1 MAGDRNLFDG
11 AVEKAHSYAWDK
23 QWMKA
28 IEQYRLATAE
38 FPDDATAR
46 SGLGFAYLQAERLR
60 EALRE
65 YRKVSELT
73 PDDPSPVMKRAQIL
87 ERLGRITD
95 AGHAWTHLAEL
106 YEKQRVLSQAAD
118 AWREVVRLQP
128 AYKEARRR
136 LAEACELQS
145 NTAVAVEEYLALARM
160 SHEDGERAQAVVY
173 CKKVLSLDR
182 GSDKARALLKRLI
195 ANGDTGVLEPSLLV
209 PGEELGPVD
218 LAVQGALSSLAEA
231 VLGEEELVQHPE
243 EPHEGP
249 AELQGLASGSHTG
262 ITAVLG
268 KAIDFH
274 SQGMIQEAL
283 GYYEQALEMGVGR
296 VDVVFNLG
304 VLYKEALRFSDA
316 IDLLGRSLEVPEYAL
331 ASNFALGECHWA
343 EGRIGQALDHF
354 LEALKII
361 DLDMMSQ
368 DWADDIAPLYQDL
381 ANSYRDQANRR
392 KAEVLVN
399 SLRNFLSGHGWKA
412 RVLEARRKLDN
423 LADGGIVSILPE
435 FLEVPGGEQVLDIM
449 ARSWE
454 YLRNDMPFTAL
465 EECYRAVEMA
475 PTYLPLHL
483 RIAETFA
490 HQGKVEEAVSKY
502 AAVADSYL
510 MRDSPHQAMAV
521 YGRALLVAPMSVS
534 IREKLITLLIEH
546 DQVDR
551 ALGEYLALGESYY
564 RLARV
569 DRALEKYEDA
579 LPLVGRTATPAD
591 WEVKILHR
599 MADLQ
604 LQRVHWKGAVA
615 LYEKIREL
623 APTDEE
629 ARLRLV
635 ELHYKL
641 GQEDVALRELDSLIV
656 HLGKQREFQKIIK
669 SLREL
674 VDSNPQDI
682 PLRSRLSGLYIE
694 LGMKQEAIGE
704 LDTLGELQ
712 LEVGR
717 RRDAAETLRTIIS
730 LEPKE
735 KEGYT
740 QLLRELGE
748 Y

>member
-1 MAGDRNLFDG
+1 MAGDRALFDE

-46 SGLGFAYLQAERLR
+46 SGSAFAYFQADRLR

-65 YRKVSELT
+65 YRKVSELR
-73 PDDPSPVMKRAQIL
+73 PNDPSPVVKRAEIL

-95 AGHAWTHLAEL
+95 AAHSWMHLAEL
-106 YEKQRVLSQAAD
+106 YERQRALSQATE
-118 AWREVVRLQP
+118 AWRVVIRLQP

-136 LAEACELQS
+136 LAEAYALQDNS
-145 NTAVAVEEYLALARM
+145 AAAAEEYLSLGRM
-160 SHEDGERAQAVVY
+160 CREDGEHAQALAY
-173 CKKVLSLDR
+173 CKRVLALDGR
-182 GSDKARALLKRLI
+182 NAKARALLERLI
-195 ANGDTGVLEPSLLV
+195 TDGDIGVLEPSLLV
-209 PGEELGPVD
+209 PSEELGPVD
-218 LAVQGALSSLAEA
+218 LAIQDALTSLAEA
-231 VLGEEELVQHPE
+231 VLGEEELAY
-243 EPHEGP
+243 P
-249 AELQGLASGSHTG
+249 AEAVAGGAESERSVSGSQAG

-268 KAIDFH
+268 RAVDFH
-274 SQGMIQEAL
+274 SQGMREEAL

-296 VDVVFNLG
+296 ADVLFNLG
-304 VLYKEALRFSDA
+304 VLYKGALRFSEA
-316 IDLLGRSLEVPEYAL
+316 IDLLGRSVEVPEYAL

-343 EGRIGQALDHF
+343 EGRIGQAVDHF

-368 DWADDIAPLYQDL
+368 DRAGDVARLYQDL
-381 ANSYRDQANRR
+381 ADTYRDQRKR
-392 KAEVLVN
+392 WKAEVLVN
-399 SLRNFLSGHGWKA
+399 SLTDFFSDHGW
-412 RVLEARRKLDN
+412 RVKVMGARRKLDD
-423 LADGGIVSILPE
+423 LADEGIAPILPE
-435 FLEVPGGEQVLDIM
+435 LLEVPAGEEVLDIM
-449 ARSWE
+449 ARSRE

-465 EECYRAVEMA
+465 EECYRAVELA

-483 RIAETFA
+483 RIGETFA

-510 MRDSPHQAMAV
+510 MRDSPHQATQV
-521 YGRALLVAPMSVS
+521 YGLALRVAPMSVS
-534 IREKLITLLIEH
+534 IREKLIDLLIEYEE
-546 DQVDR
+546 VDL

-579 LPLVGRTATPAD
+579 LRLVSRTATPRD
-591 WEVKILHR
+591 WEVRMLHR
-599 MADLQ
+599 MADLHV
-604 LQRVHWKGAVA
+604 QRVDWKGAKA
-615 LYEKIREL
+615 LYEKIRQLEP
-623 APTDEE
+623 ADEE

-635 ELHYKL
+635 ELGYKL

-656 HLGKQREFQKIIK
+656 HLGKQREFEKIIR
-669 SLREL
+669 SLQEL

-682 PLRSRLSGLYIE
+682 PLRSRLSRIYIE
-694 LGMKQEAIGE
+694 LGMKQEAIAE

-712 LEVGR
+712 LESGR

-730 LEPKE
+730 LEPEE

-740 QLLRELGE
+740 QLLRELGA
-748 Y
+748 